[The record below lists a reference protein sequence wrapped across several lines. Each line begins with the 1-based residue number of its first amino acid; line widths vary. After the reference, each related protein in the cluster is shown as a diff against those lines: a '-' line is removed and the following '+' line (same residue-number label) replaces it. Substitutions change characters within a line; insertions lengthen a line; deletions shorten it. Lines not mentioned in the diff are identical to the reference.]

1 MRSGPVPELETS
13 AGPIR
18 YEDTGGDRPPVV
30 LLHGVLMDAEQWRE
44 IVPALAGDYRVIR
57 PTLPLGAHECPM
69 RPDADLSL
77 RGQARLVAEILEL
90 LDLREAALAFN
101 DWAAPAAPGR
111 RRTRGPGRQ
120 SDPGRLRDRRELSA
134 WLAGPQPRPPRP
146 HPRRIGAALRAMR
159 WRRSSRL
166 PMTFGWMAKY
176 GIPDELVDRWLGR
189 ALADER
195 VLGDLSKYVRS
206 TGQGR
211 RDLIA
216 ATEHLGSFEGP
227 VTVIWSP
234 EDRVMPLAE
243 GRKLAGSFPD
253 ARLETVDDSY
263 VLIPLDQPERLS
275 RLMREHLARAA
286 LAS

>member
-1 MRSGPVPELETS
+1 M
-13 AGPIR
+13 
-18 YEDTGGDRPPVV
+18 DRV
-30 LLHGVLMDAEQWRE
+30 G
-44 IVPALAGDYRVIR
+44 
-57 PTLPLGAHECPM
+57 
-69 RPDADLSL
+69 SL
-77 RGQARLVAEILEL
+77 ILVACETAGNYPPGL
-90 LDLREAALAFN
+90 
-101 DWAAPAAPGR
+101 PGR
-111 RRTRGPGRQ
+111 NLALLGRIPG
-120 SDPGRLRDRRELSA
+120 GLEVM
-134 WLAGPQPRPPRP
+134 
-146 HPRRIGAALRAMR
+146 RAMR
-159 WRRSSRL
+159 WRRLSRL

-243 GRKLAGSFPD
+243 GASWLVRFD

-263 VLIPLDQPERLS
+263 VLIRSTSQS
-275 RLMREHLARAA
+275 GSAG
-286 LAS
+286 

>member
-1 MRSGPVPELETS
+1 MRSGPVPERDQRRSDPLR
-13 AGPIR
+13 GHRWRP
-18 YEDTGGDRPPVV
+18 PPVV

-101 DWAAPAAPGR
+101 DWAAPAALVADGLVDRVGSLILVACETAGNYPPGLPGR
-111 RRTRGPGRQ
+111 NLALLGRIPG
-120 SDPGRLRDRRELSA
+120 GLGLALRDA
-134 WLAGPQPRPPRP
+134 LA
-146 HPRRIGAALRAMR
+146 AAPAPADDLR
-159 WRRSSRL
+159 L
-166 PMTFGWMAKY
+166 DGEG
-176 GIPDELVDRWLGR
+176 GIQDELVDRWLGR

-243 GRKLAGSFPD
+243 GQLAGSF
-253 ARLETVDDSY
+253 RHGRR
-263 VLIPLDQPERLS
+263 ERS
-275 RLMREHLARAA
+275 MTATC
-286 LAS
+286 